1 MLNENMNIRLIL
13 ISNVSKRRANTNLIC
28 QHKRGHVTSYI
39 NLFGLVHLDLFK
51 ETTLY
56 ITFQLAKQ
64 NGKLSTWLTHLAF
77 AINLTIEREKKKK
90 KKGGKKNFWF
100 ARYESVT
107 NYCIDIHKHI
117 RRMKCI
123 RIETHF
129 FPVLLSRRDEKYYKR
144 CFKIFDRIVD
154 RWKFR
159 YQADIEFRIHFGPS
173 GLEESSYG
181 FQPCCAIDICESGIE
196 GGESEAVI
204 RVEKVKQCF

>member
-90 KKGGKKNFWF
+90 KKGGKKIFDSLDTSLLRIIVSIYINTSDEWNVS
-100 ARYESVT
+100 ES
-107 NYCIDIHKHI
+107 K
-117 RRMKCI
+117 
-123 RIETHF
+123 HF

-181 FQPCCAIDICESGIE
+181 FQPCCAIDICESGVE

>member
-90 KKGGKKNFWF
+90 KKGGKKIFDSLDT
-100 ARYESVT
+100 RLLRIIVSIYK
-107 NYCIDIHKHI
+107 YI

-181 FQPCCAIDICESGIE
+181 FQPCCAIDICESGVE